1 MTGKLTTVC
10 CQFDKFQFAL
20 YQKQSLLIVVCE
32 GITITLSL
40 ESQWKKNCSY
50 SELISWQRT
59 ANKHKFSSHAFMPFI
74 TWAAWWRIDPKGF
87 FFFAVRASQWI
98 MQWAHFASGAAC
110 WTHPIC
116 DCAPLVPAQVSIFPC
131 VSHQRPPHQL
141 CGFEENNKTDLSPD
155 LWELLHQLATWL
167 AQQRV
172 VSFNCNA

>member
-1 MTGKLTTVC
+1 MTEKLTTVC

-32 GITITLSL
+32 GVTITLSL

-50 SELISWQRT
+50 SELISWPRT
-59 ANKHKFSSHAFMPFI
+59 ANKHEFSSHAFMPFI
-74 TWAAWWRIDPKGF
+74 TWAAWWWIDPKGF
-87 FFFAVRASQWI
+87 FFFLLWGPHNESCNEPILPVELPAG
-98 MQWAHFASGAAC
+98 H
-110 WTHPIC
+110 IC

-141 CGFEENNKTDLSPD
+141 CGFEEDNKTDLSPD

-167 AQQRV
+167 AQQWV